1 MVAHDT
7 SEPHHVS
14 RARPRVTSPPLR
26 HSTLQPRILESPYQ
40 CGYLSPSPC
49 ASSLDDWHL
58 KDLNALGKIFVI
70 VFRRAPAEHGSPTRP
85 ASSLRPTLRKC
96 TSPPSC
102 RCLMPT
108 RIQIDV
114 RPGHVVE
121 SPELAPRHP
130 TQKPN
135 SDACNSLYRCYAQPC
150 WRMQLACSQYRFIPA
165 LRRTNDTPTSR
176 PRCAT
181 FPVTDWASRHYI
193 IFD

>member
-1 MVAHDT
+1 MSQRSPPCVYQFYWRRTIARPYTQLDYCKRAPSLVAHGN

-40 CGYLSPSPC
+40 LGCPSPLPC
-49 ASSLDDWHL
+49 APSLDDWHL
-58 KDLNALGKIFVI
+58 KDPNTLGKIFVI
-70 VFRRAPAEHGSPTRP
+70 VFRRTLYLSRAPTEHGSPTRP

-114 RPGHVVE
+114 RSGTLSNHQNWRLNTLHKSQIATHAIPCTT
-121 SPELAPRHP
+121 AM
-130 TQKPN
+130 PN
-135 SDACNSLYRCYAQPC
+135 HAS
-150 WRMQLACSQYRFIPA
+150 ACS
-165 LRRTNDTPTSR
+165 
-176 PRCAT
+176 
-181 FPVTDWASRHYI
+181 
-193 IFD
+193 